1 MNDTVLNERVAR
13 VEGTHEL
20 MVADLRRLRV
30 FNLVAWAILAVI
42 VVAIGAVAYRVIDV
56 YVQQCGWLW

>member
-1 MNDTVLNERVAR
+1 MNETILNERVAR
-13 VEGTHEL
+13 IEGAHEI

-30 FNLVAWAILAVI
+30 YNLVAWAILAVI
-42 VVAIGAVAYRVIDV
+42 VVVIGAVGFRVIDV